1 MKEIQTNS
9 GIYEYEEI
17 KFQNGGKIIN
27 KEISKSN
34 LLDLK
39 KELDKSRVRFG
50 LMYGTLLGAIRENDF
65 IEHDEDTDI
74 FILQEDEESL
84 LDTLFE
90 LRNIGFEVGR
100 YTTKLISIIRNDEY
114 IDIYIFE
121 KKGMYKRV
129 CDGYIIKSEFLE
141 NLEEYEFLGEIF
153 NIPQKAEQLLIDL
166 YGSDWKIPKKNSPA
180 SNYGIYLSIKF
191 FIKNKSKILFEVIRW
206 AKHKLNV

>member
-1 MKEIQTNS
+1 MKAIKTNS

-17 KFQNGGKIIN
+17 KFQNGVKVIN

-65 IEHDEDTDI
+65 IAHDEDTDI

-100 YTTKLISIIRNDEY
+100 YTTKLISIIRNGEY

-129 CDGYIIKSEFLE
+129 CEGYIIKSEFLE

-166 YGSDWKIPKKNSPA
+166 YGLDWKTPQKNSPA